1 MIYSQGG
8 QSKVIYSLRKSV
20 KLTGLISLGPAVL
33 CDGVCQW
40 WRPYVPDT
48 AGWQVQ
54 GAGGR
59 VSCLILNPRAEHQ

>member
-40 WRPYVPDT
+40 R
-48 AGWQVQ
+48 
-54 GAGGR
+54 
-59 VSCLILNPRAEHQ
+59 